1 MTSSIRCKRFAHLLT
16 ACLVLSFDVAS
27 ALTGNEWQSMNGSW
41 RAGYVAGVLDG
52 WSEAA
57 SKEVMEG
64 KSDSVWMK
72 ALSCITTRKVT
83 YRQVV
88 AITDKYV
95 KEHPEEWDKEASTL
109 VYRSVAQTCQI
120 TTK

>member
-1 MTSSIRCKRFAHLLT
+1 MSSPTGCKRFVLLSAFLALCFDAAH
-16 ACLVLSFDVAS
+16 

-57 SKEVMEG
+57 SKELMEG

-72 ALSCITTRKVT
+72 ALSCITTRKIT

-95 KEHPEEWDKEASTL
+95 KEHPEEWDREASTL
-109 VYRSVAQTCQI
+109 VYDSVAETCRI
-120 TTK
+120 SK